1 MPSESSSEHKKK
13 ASDRGPVSVMVV
25 TVSDTRTPETDVSGN
40 YLRQQLEAAGHRV
53 HSQRIIRDEPAELEA
68 ALDEVASSKVQ
79 VVIFNGGTGL
89 SRRDMTFDV
98 LERKLEKT
106 WPGFGEIFRML
117 SYEQVGAAAMMSRAT
132 AGVYGGK
139 VVISTPGSPAAVR
152 LAWEKL
158 IAPELEHLAWEVAR

>member
-1 MPSESSSEHKKK
+1 MPSESSSEHKSK

-25 TVSDTRTPETDVSGN
+25 TVSDTRTTETDVSGN
-40 YLRQQLEAAGHRV
+40 YLRRQLEAAGHRV

-68 ALDEVASSKVQ
+68 ALDEAATSDVQ
-79 VVIFNGGTGL
+79 VVIFNGGTGV
-89 SRRDMTFDV
+89 SRRDTTFDV

-106 WPGFGEIFRML
+106 LPGFGEIFRML
-117 SYEQVGAAAMMSRAT
+117 SYEQVGAAAIMSRAT
-132 AGVYGGK
+132 AGVYRGK